1 MRDFALS
8 PPCLRDIDMH
18 SSIHSAAG
26 VQRLVLIIGAAM
38 HPRLSITPLRL
49 ICAAG
54 LAAVVAGGGILLAA
68 DRPSPQPNP
77 AATMPAPMPPGTT
90 VVARVD
96 GTELH
101 LSDVEAAQ
109 QSLPPQVQKM
119 PLAQIYPML
128 LDRLV
133 DGMLITEA
141 GRKDHLDQDPEV
153 QLRLKRYEDRLIQ
166 EAYINRAVKPAETDD
181 RLRTRY
187 ETFLKDKPAGEE
199 VHARH
204 ILLATEAEAKSVIDE
219 LNKGADFAA
228 LAKKYSKDPGA
239 ETGGDLGYFGH
250 DDMVKE
256 FADAAFALSPGQYS
270 KTPVKSEFG
279 WHVIRVEDR
288 RTGKPPSFEEARDQ
302 LSRDLAH
309 EIIDTK
315 LHDLRGAAK
324 IEEFGLDG
332 KPLPATK

>member
-1 MRDFALS
+1 MLIRPLTAPVL
-8 PPCLRDIDMH
+8 
-18 SSIHSAAG
+18 G
-26 VQRLVLIIGAAM
+26 LV
-38 HPRLSITPLRL
+38 
-49 ICAAG
+49 CAAG
-54 LAAVVAGGGILLAA
+54 FAACHSAVAA
-68 DRPSPQPNP
+68 DPRATPPTPSAAAAQALPSGNP
-77 AATMPAPMPPGTT
+77 

-96 GTELH
+96 GTELR
-101 LSDVEAAQ
+101 LSDVQAAQ
-109 QSLPPQVQKM
+109 QNLPPQAQKL
-119 PLAQIYPML
+119 PLEQIYPML

-141 GRKDHLDQDPEV
+141 GRKEHLDRDPEV
-153 QLRLKRYEDRLIQ
+153 QDRLKRYEDRLIQ

-204 ILLATEAEAKSVIDE
+204 ILLATEAEAKSIIGE
-219 LNKGADFAA
+219 LDKGADFAA

-250 DDMVKE
+250 DDMVKG
-256 FADAAFALSPGQYS
+256 FADAAFALSPGQYT
-270 KTPVKSEFG
+270 KTPVKTEFG
-279 WHVIRVEDR
+279 WHVIKVEDR

-302 LSRDLAH
+302 LSRDIAH
-309 EIIDTK
+309 EIIDAK